1 MKFKLR
7 ELRVMNISSRPL
19 RVVVAPDSFK
29 GTLTAAEAA
38 DAIASGLAEILPP
51 GSEILRAPMADGGEG
66 TVDAWLAATR
76 GAKRIECDALD
87 PLGRPI
93 RAAYGWLGAKRI
105 AVVELAAAS
114 GLPLLAPEE
123 RDPGRASTVGTGLL
137 VRDALSRGA
146 RTIYLG
152 LGGSATNDGG
162 SGLAAALGAR
172 FLDEAGA
179 PLPPG
184 GLALARL
191 ARVDLAPL
199 RAALRG
205 VSVLAAC
212 DVTNP
217 LCGPAGASAVFGPQ
231 KCARGVEP
239 GPLVAALDAAL
250 AHFADVVAHAEGA
263 ESAEGAE
270 AAPGAGAAGGAGFG
284 VLALLGGRLVPGVE
298 WIAGATGLA
307 EKLVGA
313 DWAVTGE
320 GALDAQTFR
329 GKTPAGVAAAARA
342 AGARVAACC
351 GRIDLRPDELAAL
364 GVAAAEASS
373 RPGLGMPE
381 SREQAFLWLA
391 TAAKRL
397 ANRMLYFAARAE
409 KNNQMVRKARAVQGS
424 FSGLAG
430 EDELLQG
437 GLVEA
442 EGGCHQD
449 GVGGSADIG

>member
-1 MKFKLR
+1 MHVNRTTTKCR
-7 ELRVMNISSRPL
+7 RRTAAGSGTTARPL

-38 DAIASGLAEILPP
+38 EAIASGLAEILPS

-66 TVDAWLAATR
+66 TVDAWLAAVP
-76 GAKRIECDALD
+76 GAKRIEVDTLD
-87 PLGRPI
+87 PFDRPI
-93 RAAYGWLGAKRI
+93 RAVYGWLPSKRT
-105 AVVELAAAS
+105 AVVEIAAAS

-123 RDPGRASTVGTGLL
+123 RDPGRASTFGTGLL
-137 VRDALSRGA
+137 IRDALARGA
-146 RTIYLG
+146 KRLYLG

-162 SGLAAALGAR
+162 AGLASALGVR
-172 FLDEAGA
+172 FLDENGE
-179 PLPPG
+179 PLPRG

-199 RAALRG
+199 RAALRR
-205 VSVLAAC
+205 VEVLAAC

-217 LCGPAGASAVFGPQ
+217 LCGPSGASAVYGPQ
-231 KCARGVEP
+231 KCARGAEP
-239 GPLVAALDAAL
+239 GPLVAELDAAL
-250 AHFADVVAHAEGA
+250 AHFADVVSHA

-270 AAPGAGAAGGAGFG
+270 LAPGAGAAGGAGFG

-307 EKLVGA
+307 EKLDGA
-313 DWAVTGE
+313 DWVVTGE

-351 GRIDLRPDELAAL
+351 GRIDLAPEELAAL

-381 SREQAFLWLA
+381 SREQAFLWLS

-397 ANRMLYFAARAE
+397 ANKMLAAP
-409 KNNQMVRKARAVQGS
+409 
-424 FSGLAG
+424 L
-430 EDELLQG
+430 
-437 GLVEA
+437 
-442 EGGCHQD
+442 
-449 GVGGSADIG
+449 